1 MKSQV
6 EMSFSQQELNDIYYC
21 VETISRKDFNFGMNE
36 RLNLLGD
43 KIGDMIYKLAKMQE
57 AFEEQLAQDKLNHD
71 LNFKRNFIKHG
82 DY

>member
-21 VETISRKDFNFGMNE
+21 VETISRADFNFGMNE